1 MIHWG
6 YEIIQTLVPPSLWAQ
21 IHTVYCNPNASTDV
35 TEGITFY
42 NGHSGEL
49 LFRSPDGVIK
59 RLLRHKLRKLLTT
72 GIDIKW
78 NKGVKTVSADEGGK
92 GATVVFEDGG
102 EEGFDVVIGADGP
115 RSKVREILLGEEK
128 AKCVQSEFVCG
139 YTSTVL
145 GKERAELA
153 LKAHSAWTMAYSEM
167 GVCAL
172 GGKPPSF
179 LTLCSSWTT
188 ELTNDILVD
197 DAKDP
202 DDVSTWT
209 FNITRIWRGTSPK
222 IEGDDAVKIIKE
234 NTLPFCEPFHSAAE
248 ALENG
253 SSAFVRSLT
262 YWRPVEWPNHGGRI
276 TLAGDSAHAMLP
288 CKSAFCP
295 LYLLC
300 VQKVLFWVWS
310 LLRD

>member
-6 YEIIQTLVPPSLWAQ
+6 YEIIQTLVPPELWAQ

-72 GIDIKW
+72 GIDVRW
-78 NKGVKTVSADEGGK
+78 NKGVKSVHADKE

-102 EEGFDVVIGADGP
+102 EEKVDVVIGADGP
-115 RSKVREILLGEEK
+115 RSKVREMLLGEEK
-128 AKCVQSEFVCG
+128 AKCVKSEFVCG

-172 GGKPPSF
+172 GGMPFALS
-179 LTLCSSWTT
+179 TLSSPRYP
-188 ELTNDILVD
+188 LSV
-197 DAKDP
+197 
-202 DDVSTWT
+202 
-209 FNITRIWRGTSPK
+209 
-222 IEGDDAVKIIKE
+222 
-234 NTLPFCEPFHSAAE
+234 CE
-248 ALENG
+248 
-253 SSAFVRSLT
+253 
-262 YWRPVEWPNHGGRI
+262 
-276 TLAGDSAHAMLP
+276 
-288 CKSAFCP
+288 
-295 LYLLC
+295 
-300 VQKVLFWVWS
+300 
-310 LLRD
+310 